1 MTDIYKAQTYRST
14 HAVKL
19 PGEDTVDLCLSFTSA
34 GMPECDPLPLASE
47 NKSCWFRSNSGQLHL
62 LWLFNCN
69 IKVLLLPKRT
79 CLRWT

>member
-62 LWLFNCN
+62 LHAF
-69 IKVLLLPKRT
+69 VVV
-79 CLRWT
+79 